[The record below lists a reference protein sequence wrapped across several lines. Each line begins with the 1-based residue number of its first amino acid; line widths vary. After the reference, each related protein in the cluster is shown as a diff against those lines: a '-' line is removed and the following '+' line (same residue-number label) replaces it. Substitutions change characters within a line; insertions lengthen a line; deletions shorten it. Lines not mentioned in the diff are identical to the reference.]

1 MFGET
6 ELSFETFELDKLKI
20 IVGAM
25 NLFEEEPG
33 PRDQNIGFA
42 LFGLKDQ
49 SRLLFVSTAG
59 LTILLINFLSRNQWE
74 YPYQRT
80 PYKDLTF
87 LFE

>member
-6 ELSFETFELDKLKI
+6 EVSFETFEFDKLKI

-33 PRDQNIGFA
+33 AKDQNIGFA
-42 LFGLKDQ
+42 LLGLKDQ

-59 LTILLINFLSRNQWE
+59 LTILLINFLSRNQ
-74 YPYQRT
+74 
-80 PYKDLTF
+80 
-87 LFE
+87 